1 MVSYV
6 LSLLKDFKKQEIIY
20 FDFLLFLSDRYI
32 VAVWLMS
39 HRKGD
44 DEEIEFYEIEIG
56 IFQLFAKSI
65 RRSKRS

>member
-20 FDFLLFLSDRYI
+20 FDFLLFLNDRYI

-44 DEEIEFYEIEIG
+44 DEEIEFYEIEID

-65 RRSKRS
+65 RRSKRP